1 MRKTQ
6 RWGDTYIDRRSW
18 SMYNEQLVKRGEFL
32 LDLDFVEKWDD
43 EIKVMNLG
51 KRGAPY
57 LFPNSLIELQAV
69 WHAKNIPC
77 RMIQGITQKLAEFGK
92 VPDYNNYTTANRRIN
107 KLTCQLALPTGN
119 NLTVFS
125 DGTGLQVIEGG
136 EYLREKYGKKNRR
149 WIQVVIL
156 GDPKTKE
163 PVSYEVNLIQ
173 SSELD
178 SAKRQL
184 AELKKKKVKIAAAG
198 GDGSYDEIAFWNQ
211 LVYDHIEPIIKPD
224 KNAIVPS
231 GSRERDKNTDERNVL
246 GYDLWAREH
255 GYGYRWPATEGI
267 FSAIKRIFGEDIHAT
282 SERGMIQ
289 EAKIKFWAYQKVK
302 RYGEA

>member
-92 VPDYNNYTTANRRIN
+92 VPDYNNYSC
-107 KLTCQLALPTGN
+107 LTL
-119 NLTVFS
+119 FS
-125 DGTGLQVIEGG
+125 
-136 EYLREKYGKKNRR
+136 
-149 WIQVVIL
+149 
-156 GDPKTKE
+156 
-163 PVSYEVNLIQ
+163 
-173 SSELD
+173 
-178 SAKRQL
+178 
-184 AELKKKKVKIAAAG
+184 
-198 GDGSYDEIAFWNQ
+198 
-211 LVYDHIEPIIKPD
+211 
-224 KNAIVPS
+224 
-231 GSRERDKNTDERNVL
+231 
-246 GYDLWAREH
+246 
-255 GYGYRWPATEGI
+255 
-267 FSAIKRIFGEDIHAT
+267 
-282 SERGMIQ
+282 
-289 EAKIKFWAYQKVK
+289 
-302 RYGEA
+302 